1 MSSSKYNYLPADAEQ
16 GRAKGSSSHYHQKLE
31 TQRSTGTGFRDPFF
45 LLLFVVHFIAIVAI
59 AFSIGIPAFK
69 DDTADVDNS
78 GSSDIAIDST
88 MAKKLGYALAGMA
101 GLTLV
106 STALLLSF
114 IIANAEK
121 MIRFVLN
128 LNVLLSFVFAG
139 LAFYYNVLWMG
150 VLLLFIALL
159 NLCYLRAV
167 QSRIPFASANLKVAS
182 AAIKD
187 NWSVVLVSYVV
198 VLQSVVWSGIWVAAS
213 YGVYDYGSNND
224 DTTASDDGTTTEGDV
239 GGSTGMMLF
248 LLLLSFYWTHEVL
261 RNISHVT
268 TAGVVAS
275 FWYEPD
281 RSSIVSGAYC
291 RACSTSL
298 GSIAF
303 GSLIVAFLQTLK
315 AMAEQAERKGSSAAC
330 LARCILQCFENL
342 MKYFNRWA
350 FVYVGIYGD
359 SFIQSGKAVMTLF
372 KNRGVTTIV
381 NDNLIQSTLSFLAL
395 MVGCIMAGF
404 GAIIPSISGS
414 TFDTL
419 DSAVYI
425 LAVMGFLLGIFMTS
439 IMTSVID
446 SGVATVFVCFSEGGD
461 VLEQTHPSLFYE
473 LSSAWREMGYRC

>member
-1 MSSSKYNYLPADAEQ
+1 
-16 GRAKGSSSHYHQKLE
+16 
-31 TQRSTGTGFRDPFF
+31 
-45 LLLFVVHFIAIVAI
+45 
-59 AFSIGIPAFK
+59 
-69 DDTADVDNS
+69 
-78 GSSDIAIDST
+78 

-101 GLTLV
+101 GITLV

-139 LAFYYNVLWMG
+139 LAFYYEQVWIG
-150 VLLLFIALL
+150 CILLFVALL
-159 NLCYLRAV
+159 NVCYLRAV

-182 AAIKD
+182 AAIKE

-213 YGVYDYGSNND
+213 YGVYNYGNNED
-224 DTTASDDGTTTEGDV
+224 DTPTNDDGTTSSDV

-248 LLLLSFYWTHEVL
+248 LLLLSFYWTHEIL

-275 FWYEPD
+275 YWYEPD
-281 RSSIVSGAYC
+281 RSSVVSGAYC

-342 MKYFNRWA
+342 MRYFHRWA

-359 SFIQSGKAVMTLF
+359 SFIRSGKAVMTLF
-372 KNRGVTTIV
+372 KDRGVTTIV

-395 MVGCIMAGF
+395 MVGCIMAGA
-404 GAIIPSISGS
+404 GAIIPSISG
-414 TFDTL
+414 TAFDEL

-425 LAVMGFLLGIFMTS
+425 LAIMGFLLGIFMTS

-446 SGVATVFVCFSEGGD
+446 SGVATVFVCFSEGSD

-473 LSSAWREMGYRC
+473 LSSAWKEMGYRC